1 MEQQDLATPCTP
13 SAVIRDTDSRSTRPS
28 LSSSPSAFTLT
39 QAHQRR
45 STTPLSS
52 RPPTPASNTSTA
64 TPSARNPLW
73 TSEPTLRF
81 PRPQGSR
88 HLANWISSSNPDIM
102 RVTTTTEDTG
112 LSEST
117 YELISGTD
125 TESQDGNYTGSI
137 SESVGSLDFHRPDD
151 VHSFAGTEQ
160 TNDDESLA
168 DEYEPLSQPSQQGS
182 EEGPETTDA
191 EQPSQQE
198 QSWATV
204 VKNGPHPDVEQQ
216 PEPQPQ
222 PEPEVD
228 AESESESE
236 DEALSRT
243 SLDYT
248 QQSLKAPSIP
258 TPDASNIMQ
267 PPSPDDIDED
277 ADTKRA
283 RFHTWLRGVQATEAR
298 PWQSVVD
305 AASSALP
312 GLLFAL
318 VLAAL
323 IPVFLSPPCDTAALH
338 TPAATSVLTT
348 APTPLSFT
356 SRASSSTL
364 RTQPTST
371 RVAEPFPLE
380 NIQSSNWRF
389 PGPKPDVTV
398 TRHKGNFLIHVDHSV
413 KDLWLSKKCLLFTAQ
428 RGGENVRFTVSSV
441 EEGLLLKFPN
451 EEAHGTVKVD
461 IRTTCWPRI
470 GKILRITFE
479 KGIISEALE
488 LSKAFA
494 QNLPEL
500 VPAAAQ
506 EAERRFEG
514 AKRSLETAT
523 DNFIMTSDNLFKTLT
538 ARFHET
544 HRSLGWIKKDI
555 QDRVRVA
562 KEDVSKRLEG
572 VADQVKQHF
581 PNADDVQQQ
590 ARLGLLDAQI
600 SAKLWWLKL
609 TAGDDEH
616 TRYQLKAKEF
626 MTRKLAEIKNRRKLT
641 RETTKPKAYE
651 PLWTKML
658 GGTR

>member
-1 MEQQDLATPCTP
+1 MERQDPNTPCTP
-13 SAVIRDTDSRSTRPS
+13 PAVIRETDSRSTRPS

-45 STTPLSS
+45 STTPISS
-52 RPPTPASNTSTA
+52 RPPTPASNTSTPA
-64 TPSARNPLW
+64 APGRSPLW

-102 RVTTTTEDTG
+102 RVTTTSEDIG

-182 EEGPETTDA
+182 EEGPDTTTA
-191 EQPSQQE
+191 AQTSPQE

-204 VKNGPHPDVEQQ
+204 VKNGAHPEVEQE
-216 PEPQPQ
+216 PEPQHQ
-222 PEPEVD
+222 PEPEVN

-258 TPDASNIMQ
+258 TPDASNIME
-267 PPSPDDIDED
+267 PPSPDDIEED

-283 RFHTWLRGVQATEAR
+283 RFHTWLSGVQATEAR
-298 PWQSVVD
+298 PWQS
-305 AASSALP
+305 
-312 GLLFAL
+312 
-318 VLAAL
+318 
-323 IPVFLSPPCDTAALH
+323 
-338 TPAATSVLTT
+338 
-348 APTPLSFT
+348 
-356 SRASSSTL
+356 
-364 RTQPTST
+364 
-371 RVAEPFPLE
+371 
-380 NIQSSNWRF
+380 NIQPNNWRF

-398 TRHKGNFLIHVDHSV
+398 TRHRGNFLIHVAQDV
-413 KDLWLSKKCLLFTAQ
+413 KDSWLSRKCLLFTAQ
-428 RGGENVRFTVSSV
+428 RGEENVRFSVSSV
-441 EEGLLLKFPN
+441 DEGLLLKFPN

-470 GKILRITFE
+470 GKTLRITFE

-506 EAERRFEG
+506 EAERRLEG

-523 DNFIMTSDNLFKTLT
+523 DNFIMTSDSLLKTFT

-555 QDRVRVA
+555 RDRVRLA
-562 KEDVSKRLEG
+562 KEDVSKRLED
-572 VADQVKQHF
+572 VADQVKQHL
-581 PNADDVQQQ
+581 PNTDVVQQQ

-609 TAGDDEH
+609 TAGNDEH

-626 MTRKLAEIKNRRKLT
+626 MARKLAEIKNRRKLAH
-641 RETTKPKAYE
+641 ETTKQKAYE
-651 PLWTKML
+651 PLWAKML

>member
-1 MEQQDLATPCTP
+1 MERQDPDTPCTP
-13 SAVIRDTDSRSTRPS
+13 PAVIRDTDSRSTRPS

-39 QAHQRR
+39 QTHQRR
-45 STTPLSS
+45 STTPISS
-52 RPPTPASNTSTA
+52 RPPTPASNTP
-64 TPSARNPLW
+64 TPAASGRSPLW

-102 RVTTTTEDTG
+102 RVTTTADDVG

-182 EEGPETTDA
+182 EEGPDTTDA
-191 EQPSQQE
+191 AQTSPQE

-204 VKNGPHPDVEQQ
+204 VKNGSHPEVEQE
-216 PEPQPQ
+216 PESQHQ
-222 PEPEVD
+222 PEPEIN

-236 DEALSRT
+236 DEGLSRT

-267 PPSPDDIDED
+267 PPSPDDIEEV

-298 PWQSVVD
+298 PWQSVLD

-323 IPVFLSPPCDTAALH
+323 IPVFFSPPCNTAAPH
-338 TPAATSVLTT
+338 TPAATSALTT

-356 SRASSSTL
+356 SRASSSTS
-364 RTQPTST
+364 RVQPTST
-371 RVAEPFPLE
+371 RVAELFPLE
-380 NIQSSNWRF
+380 NIQSNNWRF

-398 TRHKGNFLIHVDHSV
+398 TRHRGNFLIHVAQDV
-413 KDLWLSKKCLLFTAQ
+413 KDSWLSRKCLLFTAQ
-428 RGGENVRFTVSSV
+428 RGEENVRFTVSSV
-441 EEGLLLKFPN
+441 DEGLLLKFPN

-470 GKILRITFE
+470 GKTLRITFE

-506 EAERRFEG
+506 EAERRLEG

-523 DNFIMTSDNLFKTLT
+523 DNFIMTSDSLFKTLT
-538 ARFHET
+538 ARFQET

-555 QDRVRVA
+555 RDRVRLA
-562 KEDVSKRLEG
+562 KEDVSKRLED
-572 VADQVKQHF
+572 VADQVKQHL
-581 PNADDVQQQ
+581 PNADVVQQQ

-609 TAGDDEH
+609 TAGNDEH

-626 MTRKLAEIKNRRKLT
+626 MARKLAEIKSRRKLT
-641 RETTKPKAYE
+641 HETTKQKAYE
-651 PLWTKML
+651 PLWAKML

>member
-1 MEQQDLATPCTP
+1 MERQDPDTLCTP
-13 SAVIRDTDSRSTRPS
+13 PAVIRDTDSRSTRPL
-28 LSSSPSAFTLT
+28 LSSAPSAFTLT

-45 STTPLSS
+45 STTPISS
-52 RPPTPASNTSTA
+52 RPPTPASNTSTPA
-64 TPSARNPLW
+64 APGRSPLW

-102 RVTTTTEDTG
+102 RVTTTSDDVG

-182 EEGPETTDA
+182 EEGPDTTDA
-191 EQPSQQE
+191 AQTSPQE

-204 VKNGPHPDVEQQ
+204 VKNGSHPEVEQE
-216 PEPQPQ
+216 PEPQHQ
-222 PEPEVD
+222 PEPEVN

-236 DEALSRT
+236 DEGLSRT

-258 TPDASNIMQ
+258 PPTLATSCNHLLLMMSRRMQTPSGQDSTHG
-267 PPSPDDIDED
+267 S
-277 ADTKRA
+277 
-283 RFHTWLRGVQATEAR
+283 EA
-298 PWQSVVD
+298 
-305 AASSALP
+305 SALP

-323 IPVFLSPPCDTAALH
+323 IPVFLSPPCNTAAPH
-338 TPAATSVLTT
+338 TPAATSALTT

-356 SRASSSTL
+356 SRASSSTP
-364 RTQPTST
+364 RVQPTST
-371 RVAEPFPLE
+371 RVAELFPLE
-380 NIQSSNWRF
+380 NIQPNNWRF

-398 TRHKGNFLIHVDHSV
+398 TRHKGNFLIHVAQDV
-413 KDLWLSKKCLLFTAQ
+413 KDSWLSRKCLLFTAQ
-428 RGGENVRFTVSSV
+428 RGEENVRFSVSSV
-441 EEGLLLKFPN
+441 DEGLLLKFPN

-470 GKILRITFE
+470 GKTLRITFE

-506 EAERRFEG
+506 EAERRLEG

-523 DNFIMTSDNLFKTLT
+523 DNFIMTSDSLLKTLT

-555 QDRVRVA
+555 RDRVRLA
-562 KEDVSKRLEG
+562 KEDVSKRLED
-572 VADQVKQHF
+572 VADQVKQRL
-581 PNADDVQQQ
+581 PNADVVQQQ

-609 TAGDDEH
+609 TAGNDEH

-626 MTRKLAEIKNRRKLT
+626 MARKLAEIKNRRKLA
-641 RETTKPKAYE
+641 RETTKQKAYE
-651 PLWTKML
+651 PLWAKML

>member
-1 MEQQDLATPCTP
+1 
-13 SAVIRDTDSRSTRPS
+13 
-28 LSSSPSAFTLT
+28 
-39 QAHQRR
+39 
-45 STTPLSS
+45 
-52 RPPTPASNTSTA
+52 
-64 TPSARNPLW
+64 
-73 TSEPTLRF
+73 
-81 PRPQGSR
+81 
-88 HLANWISSSNPDIM
+88 M
-102 RVTTTTEDTG
+102 RVTTTSEDVG

-182 EEGPETTDA
+182 EEGPDTTEA
-191 EQPSQQE
+191 AQTSPQE

-204 VKNGPHPDVEQQ
+204 VKNGSHPEVEQE
-216 PEPQPQ
+216 PEPQHQ
-222 PEPEVD
+222 SEPEVN

-236 DEALSRT
+236 DEGLSRT

-267 PPSPDDIDED
+267 PPPDDVEED

-283 RFHTWLRGVQATEAR
+283 RFHTWLRGVQATEVR
-298 PWQSVVD
+298 PWQSVLD

-323 IPVFLSPPCDTAALH
+323 IPVFLSPPCNTAAPH
-338 TPAATSVLTT
+338 TPAATSALTT

-356 SRASSSTL
+356 SRASSSTP
-364 RTQPTST
+364 RVQPTST
-371 RVAEPFPLE
+371 RVAELFPLE
-380 NIQSSNWRF
+380 NIQPNNWRF

-398 TRHKGNFLIHVDHSV
+398 TRHKGNFLIHVAQDV
-413 KDLWLSKKCLLFTAQ
+413 KDSWLSRKCLLFTAQ
-428 RGGENVRFTVSSV
+428 RGEENVRFSVSSV
-441 EEGLLLKFPN
+441 DEGLLLKFPN

-470 GKILRITFE
+470 GKTLRITFE

-506 EAERRFEG
+506 EAERRLEG

-523 DNFIMTSDNLFKTLT
+523 DNFIMTSDSLLKTLT

-555 QDRVRVA
+555 RDRVRLA
-562 KEDVSKRLEG
+562 KEDVSKRLED
-572 VADQVKQHF
+572 VADQVKQHL
-581 PNADDVQQQ
+581 PNADVVQQQ

-609 TAGDDEH
+609 TAGNDEH

-626 MTRKLAEIKNRRKLT
+626 MARKLAEIKNRRKFAH
-641 RETTKPKAYE
+641 ETTKQKAYE
-651 PLWTKML
+651 PLWAKML
-658 GGTR
+658 GGAR

>member
-1 MEQQDLATPCTP
+1 MERQDPDTPCTP
-13 SAVIRDTDSRSTRPS
+13 PAVIRDTDSRSTRPL

-45 STTPLSS
+45 STTPISS
-52 RPPTPASNTSTA
+52 RPPTPASNTSTPA
-64 TPSARNPLW
+64 APGRSPLW

-102 RVTTTTEDTG
+102 RVTTTSEDVG

-182 EEGPETTDA
+182 EEGPDTTTA
-191 EQPSQQE
+191 AQTSPQE

-204 VKNGPHPDVEQQ
+204 VKNGSHPEVEQE
-216 PEPQPQ
+216 PEPQHQ
-222 PEPEVD
+222 PEPEVN

-236 DEALSRT
+236 DEGLSRT

-267 PPSPDDIDED
+267 PPSPDDIEED

-298 PWQSVVD
+298 PWQSIT
-305 AASSALP
+305 SS
-312 GLLFAL
+312 
-318 VLAAL
+318 
-323 IPVFLSPPCDTAALH
+323 
-338 TPAATSVLTT
+338 
-348 APTPLSFT
+348 PTIGA
-356 SRASSSTL
+356 SRA
-364 RTQPTST
+364 RNP
-371 RVAEPFPLE
+371 
-380 NIQSSNWRF
+380 I
-389 PGPKPDVTV
+389 
-398 TRHKGNFLIHVDHSV
+398 
-413 KDLWLSKKCLLFTAQ
+413 KCLLFTAQ
-428 RGGENVRFTVSSV
+428 RGEENVRFSVSSV
-441 EEGLLLKFPN
+441 DEGLLLKFPN

-470 GKILRITFE
+470 GKTLRITFE

-506 EAERRFEG
+506 EAERRLEG

-523 DNFIMTSDNLFKTLT
+523 DNFIMTSDSLLKTLT

-555 QDRVRVA
+555 RDRVRLA
-562 KEDVSKRLEG
+562 KEDVSKRLED
-572 VADQVKQHF
+572 VADQVKQHL
-581 PNADDVQQQ
+581 PNADVVQQQ

-609 TAGDDEH
+609 TAGNDEH

-626 MTRKLAEIKNRRKLT
+626 MARKLAEIKNRRKLA
-641 RETTKPKAYE
+641 RETTKQKAYE
-651 PLWTKML
+651 PLWAKML

>member
-1 MEQQDLATPCTP
+1 
-13 SAVIRDTDSRSTRPS
+13 
-28 LSSSPSAFTLT
+28 
-39 QAHQRR
+39 
-45 STTPLSS
+45 
-52 RPPTPASNTSTA
+52 
-64 TPSARNPLW
+64 
-73 TSEPTLRF
+73 
-81 PRPQGSR
+81 
-88 HLANWISSSNPDIM
+88 M
-102 RVTTTTEDTG
+102 RVTTTAEDVG

-182 EEGPETTDA
+182 EDGPDTTDA
-191 EQPSQQE
+191 AQTSPQE

-204 VKNGPHPDVEQQ
+204 VKNGSHPEVEQE
-216 PEPQPQ
+216 PEAQHQ
-222 PEPEVD
+222 PEPEVN
-228 AESESESE
+228 ESESESE
-236 DEALSRT
+236 DEGLSRT

-267 PPSPDDIDED
+267 PPSADDIEED

-283 RFHTWLRGVQATEAR
+283 RFYTWLRGVQATEAR
-298 PWQSVVD
+298 PWQSVLD

-323 IPVFLSPPCDTAALH
+323 IPVLLSPPCNIAAPH
-338 TPAATSVLTT
+338 TPAATSALTT
-348 APTPLSFT
+348 APTPLSLT
-356 SRASSSTL
+356 SRASSSTS
-364 RTQPTST
+364 RVQPTST
-371 RVAEPFPLE
+371 RVAELFPLE
-380 NIQSSNWRF
+380 NIQSNNWRF
-389 PGPKPDVTV
+389 PGPRPDVTV
-398 TRHKGNFLIHVDHSV
+398 TRHKGDFLIHVAQDV
-413 KDLWLSKKCLLFTAQ
+413 KESWLSRKCILFTAQ
-428 RGGENVRFTVSSV
+428 RGEENVRFAVSSV
-441 EEGLLLKFPN
+441 DEGLLLKFPN

-470 GKILRITFE
+470 GKTLRITFE

-506 EAERRFEG
+506 EAERRLEG

-523 DNFIMTSDNLFKTLT
+523 DNFIMTSDSLLKTFT

-555 QDRVRVA
+555 RDRVRLA
-562 KEDVSKRLEG
+562 KEDVSKRLED

-581 PNADDVQQQ
+581 PSTDVVQQQ

-609 TAGDDEH
+609 TAGNAEH

-626 MTRKLAEIKNRRKLT
+626 MARKLAEIKHRRKLT
-641 RETTKPKAYE
+641 HETTKQKAYE
-651 PLWTKML
+651 PLWAKML